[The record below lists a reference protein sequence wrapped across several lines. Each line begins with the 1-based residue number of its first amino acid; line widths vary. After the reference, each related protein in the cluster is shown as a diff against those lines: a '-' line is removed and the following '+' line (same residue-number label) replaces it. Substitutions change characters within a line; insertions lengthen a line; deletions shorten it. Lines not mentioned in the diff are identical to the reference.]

1 MSEQCNALFQPM
13 KIGNVEI
20 KNRIVM
26 CAMGGPSAM
35 KPDGTFNEQYGRFY
49 VERAKGGTGLIIP
62 SVTHLVDMFGM
73 GNWFHNYGDRFVEPM
88 KKVMEEIHSCDAKLF
103 LQITAGMGRV
113 LQINTKMI
121 KSQKMNPEN
130 ALIAPCKIHNVWNK
144 DIMHREMTKE
154 EIHERV
160 EAFGKLAKM
169 CKDAGIDGVEVHAV
183 HEGYL
188 LDQFAISAMNTRT
201 DEYGGSL
208 ENRLRFTCEIIQEIK
223 RVCGKDYP
231 VTVRYSVAS
240 KMKGWNQGALPGE
253 DYKEFGR
260 SLEESPKAAQI
271 LEAAGCDA
279 LNADNGTYDSWYYP
293 HPPVYM
299 PLACNLPECEY
310 IKNFVNIP
318 VICAGRMHDPISAS
332 EAVASGK
339 IDAIGLARP
348 LLADP
353 QWPNKAQAGDLDNIR
368 PCISCHVGCMGEVLG
383 GRHLSCA
390 LNPAVM
396 EEDNC
401 RIGKTDHPKNIII
414 VGGGIGG
421 MEAARIAD
429 LRGHHVT
436 LFKKTDKLGG
446 AFIAAAAMDFKEMDR
461 SLLNWYRTQMK
472 NSNVDIRMNTV
483 ADQETIAAM
492 NPDEV
497 IIAVGASEKSL
508 PIKGFEHTVTAV
520 DVLRERVTPG
530 KDVAIIGGGLTGCE
544 LSCQLAKHGHTVP
557 VVEAL
562 DDILSAPGIMPPNRA
577 ALVDYMNLYQVRTVC
592 GAQIEEILPDGLV
605 LKGGQKISA
614 DTVIS
619 AVGYNPNP
627 FNLSLGEN
635 VPVHV
640 IGDAAEVGNLMTV
653 IHGAFKLAY
662 EI

>member
-1 MSEQCNALFQPM
+1 
-13 KIGNVEI
+13 
-20 KNRIVM
+20 
-26 CAMGGPSAM
+26 
-35 KPDGTFNEQYGRFY
+35 
-49 VERAKGGTGLIIP
+49 
-62 SVTHLVDMFGM
+62 
-73 GNWFHNYGDRFVEPM
+73 
-88 KKVMEEIHSCDAKLF
+88 
-103 LQITAGMGRV
+103 
-113 LQINTKMI
+113 
-121 KSQKMNPEN
+121 MNPEN

-318 VICAGRMHDPISAS
+318 VICAGRMHDPVSAS

-383 GRHLSCA
+383 G
-390 LNPAVM
+390 
-396 EEDNC
+396 
-401 RIGKTDHPKNIII
+401 
-414 VGGGIGG
+414 
-421 MEAARIAD
+421 
-429 LRGHHVT
+429 
-436 LFKKTDKLGG
+436 

-472 NSNVDIRMNTV
+472 NSNVDILMNTV

-508 PIKGFEHTVTAV
+508 PIKGFEHT
-520 DVLRERVTPG
+520 
-530 KDVAIIGGGLTGCE
+530 I
-544 LSCQLAKHGHTVP
+544 P

>member
-1 MSEQCNALFQPM
+1 
-13 KIGNVEI
+13 
-20 KNRIVM
+20 
-26 CAMGGPSAM
+26 
-35 KPDGTFNEQYGRFY
+35 
-49 VERAKGGTGLIIP
+49 
-62 SVTHLVDMFGM
+62 
-73 GNWFHNYGDRFVEPM
+73 
-88 KKVMEEIHSCDAKLF
+88 
-103 LQITAGMGRV
+103 
-113 LQINTKMI
+113 
-121 KSQKMNPEN
+121 MNPEN

-154 EIHERV
+154 EIRERV

-240 KMKGWNQGALPGE
+240 RMKGWNQGALPGE

-318 VICAGRMHDPISAS
+318 VICAGRMHDPVSAS

-368 PCISCHVGCMGEVLG
+368 PCISCHVGCMGEV
-383 GRHLSCA
+383 
-390 LNPAVM
+390 
-396 EEDNC
+396 
-401 RIGKTDHPKNIII
+401 
-414 VGGGIGG
+414 
-421 MEAARIAD
+421 
-429 LRGHHVT
+429 
-436 LFKKTDKLGG
+436 LGG

-508 PIKGFEHTVTAV
+508 PIKGFEHTVT
-520 DVLRERVTPG
+520 
-530 KDVAIIGGGLTGCE
+530 
-544 LSCQLAKHGHTVP
+544 

>member
-1 MSEQCNALFQPM
+1 
-13 KIGNVEI
+13 
-20 KNRIVM
+20 
-26 CAMGGPSAM
+26 
-35 KPDGTFNEQYGRFY
+35 
-49 VERAKGGTGLIIP
+49 
-62 SVTHLVDMFGM
+62 
-73 GNWFHNYGDRFVEPM
+73 
-88 KKVMEEIHSCDAKLF
+88 
-103 LQITAGMGRV
+103 
-113 LQINTKMI
+113 
-121 KSQKMNPEN
+121 
-130 ALIAPCKIHNVWNK
+130 
-144 DIMHREMTKE
+144 MHREMTKE

-169 CKDAGIDGVEVHAV
+169 CKDAGIDGVEIHAV

-271 LEAAGCDA
+271 FEAAGCDA

-318 VICAGRMHDPISAS
+318 VICAGRMHDPVSAS

-339 IDAIGLARP
+339 IDAIGLTRP

-368 PCISCHVGCMGEVLG
+368 PCISCHVGCMGEV
-383 GRHLSCA
+383 
-390 LNPAVM
+390 
-396 EEDNC
+396 
-401 RIGKTDHPKNIII
+401 
-414 VGGGIGG
+414 
-421 MEAARIAD
+421 
-429 LRGHHVT
+429 
-436 LFKKTDKLGG
+436 LGG

-508 PIKGFEHTVTAV
+508 PIKGFEHTVT
-520 DVLRERVTPG
+520 
-530 KDVAIIGGGLTGCE
+530 
-544 LSCQLAKHGHTVP
+544 

>member
-1 MSEQCNALFQPM
+1 
-13 KIGNVEI
+13 
-20 KNRIVM
+20 
-26 CAMGGPSAM
+26 
-35 KPDGTFNEQYGRFY
+35 
-49 VERAKGGTGLIIP
+49 
-62 SVTHLVDMFGM
+62 
-73 GNWFHNYGDRFVEPM
+73 
-88 KKVMEEIHSCDAKLF
+88 
-103 LQITAGMGRV
+103 
-113 LQINTKMI
+113 
-121 KSQKMNPEN
+121 MNPEN

-279 LNADNGTYDSWYYP
+279 LNADSGTYDSWYYP
-293 HPPVYM
+293 HPPIYM

-318 VICAGRMHDPISAS
+318 VICAGRMHDPVSAS

-383 GRHLSCA
+383 G
-390 LNPAVM
+390 
-396 EEDNC
+396 
-401 RIGKTDHPKNIII
+401 
-414 VGGGIGG
+414 
-421 MEAARIAD
+421 
-429 LRGHHVT
+429 
-436 LFKKTDKLGG
+436 

-472 NSNVDIRMNTV
+472 NSNVDILMNTV

-508 PIKGFEHTVTAV
+508 PIKGFE
-520 DVLRERVTPG
+520 
-530 KDVAIIGGGLTGCE
+530 
-544 LSCQLAKHGHTVP
+544 HTVP

>member
-1 MSEQCNALFQPM
+1 
-13 KIGNVEI
+13 
-20 KNRIVM
+20 
-26 CAMGGPSAM
+26 
-35 KPDGTFNEQYGRFY
+35 
-49 VERAKGGTGLIIP
+49 
-62 SVTHLVDMFGM
+62 
-73 GNWFHNYGDRFVEPM
+73 
-88 KKVMEEIHSCDAKLF
+88 
-103 LQITAGMGRV
+103 
-113 LQINTKMI
+113 
-121 KSQKMNPEN
+121 MNPEN

-169 CKDAGIDGVEVHAV
+169 CKDAGIDGVEIHAV

-271 LEAAGCDA
+271 FEAAGCDA

-318 VICAGRMHDPISAS
+318 VICAGRMHDPVSAS

-368 PCISCHVGCMGEVLG
+368 PCISCHVGCMGEV
-383 GRHLSCA
+383 
-390 LNPAVM
+390 
-396 EEDNC
+396 
-401 RIGKTDHPKNIII
+401 
-414 VGGGIGG
+414 
-421 MEAARIAD
+421 
-429 LRGHHVT
+429 
-436 LFKKTDKLGG
+436 LGG

-508 PIKGFEHTVTAV
+508 PIKGFEHTVT
-520 DVLRERVTPG
+520 
-530 KDVAIIGGGLTGCE
+530 
-544 LSCQLAKHGHTVP
+544 

>member
-1 MSEQCNALFQPM
+1 
-13 KIGNVEI
+13 
-20 KNRIVM
+20 
-26 CAMGGPSAM
+26 
-35 KPDGTFNEQYGRFY
+35 
-49 VERAKGGTGLIIP
+49 
-62 SVTHLVDMFGM
+62 
-73 GNWFHNYGDRFVEPM
+73 
-88 KKVMEEIHSCDAKLF
+88 
-103 LQITAGMGRV
+103 
-113 LQINTKMI
+113 
-121 KSQKMNPEN
+121 MNPEN

-318 VICAGRMHDPISAS
+318 VICAGRMHDPVSAS

-368 PCISCHVGCMGEVLG
+368 PCISCHVGCMGEV
-383 GRHLSCA
+383 
-390 LNPAVM
+390 
-396 EEDNC
+396 
-401 RIGKTDHPKNIII
+401 
-414 VGGGIGG
+414 
-421 MEAARIAD
+421 
-429 LRGHHVT
+429 
-436 LFKKTDKLGG
+436 LGG

-508 PIKGFEHTVTAV
+508 PIKGFEHTVT
-520 DVLRERVTPG
+520 
-530 KDVAIIGGGLTGCE
+530 
-544 LSCQLAKHGHTVP
+544 

>member
-1 MSEQCNALFQPM
+1 
-13 KIGNVEI
+13 
-20 KNRIVM
+20 
-26 CAMGGPSAM
+26 
-35 KPDGTFNEQYGRFY
+35 
-49 VERAKGGTGLIIP
+49 
-62 SVTHLVDMFGM
+62 
-73 GNWFHNYGDRFVEPM
+73 
-88 KKVMEEIHSCDAKLF
+88 
-103 LQITAGMGRV
+103 
-113 LQINTKMI
+113 
-121 KSQKMNPEN
+121 
-130 ALIAPCKIHNVWNK
+130 
-144 DIMHREMTKE
+144 MHREMTKE

-318 VICAGRMHDPISAS
+318 VICAGRMHDPVSAS

-383 GRHLSCA
+383 G
-390 LNPAVM
+390 
-396 EEDNC
+396 
-401 RIGKTDHPKNIII
+401 
-414 VGGGIGG
+414 
-421 MEAARIAD
+421 
-429 LRGHHVT
+429 
-436 LFKKTDKLGG
+436 

-472 NSNVDIRMNTV
+472 NSNVDILMNTV

-508 PIKGFEHTVTAV
+508 PIKGFEHTVT
-520 DVLRERVTPG
+520 
-530 KDVAIIGGGLTGCE
+530 
-544 LSCQLAKHGHTVP
+544 

-627 FNLSLGEN
+627 INLSLGEN

>member
-1 MSEQCNALFQPM
+1 
-13 KIGNVEI
+13 
-20 KNRIVM
+20 
-26 CAMGGPSAM
+26 
-35 KPDGTFNEQYGRFY
+35 
-49 VERAKGGTGLIIP
+49 
-62 SVTHLVDMFGM
+62 
-73 GNWFHNYGDRFVEPM
+73 
-88 KKVMEEIHSCDAKLF
+88 
-103 LQITAGMGRV
+103 
-113 LQINTKMI
+113 
-121 KSQKMNPEN
+121 MNPEN

-154 EIHERV
+154 EIRERV

-188 LDQFAISAMNTRT
+188 LDQFAISAMITRT

-240 KMKGWNQGALPGE
+240 RMKGWNQGALPGE

-318 VICAGRMHDPISAS
+318 VICAGRMHDPVSAS

-368 PCISCHVGCMGEVLG
+368 PCISCHVGCMGEV
-383 GRHLSCA
+383 
-390 LNPAVM
+390 
-396 EEDNC
+396 
-401 RIGKTDHPKNIII
+401 
-414 VGGGIGG
+414 
-421 MEAARIAD
+421 
-429 LRGHHVT
+429 
-436 LFKKTDKLGG
+436 LGG

-508 PIKGFEHTVTAV
+508 PIKGFEHTVT
-520 DVLRERVTPG
+520 
-530 KDVAIIGGGLTGCE
+530 
-544 LSCQLAKHGHTVP
+544 

>member
-1 MSEQCNALFQPM
+1 
-13 KIGNVEI
+13 
-20 KNRIVM
+20 
-26 CAMGGPSAM
+26 
-35 KPDGTFNEQYGRFY
+35 
-49 VERAKGGTGLIIP
+49 
-62 SVTHLVDMFGM
+62 
-73 GNWFHNYGDRFVEPM
+73 
-88 KKVMEEIHSCDAKLF
+88 
-103 LQITAGMGRV
+103 
-113 LQINTKMI
+113 
-121 KSQKMNPEN
+121 
-130 ALIAPCKIHNVWNK
+130 
-144 DIMHREMTKE
+144 MHREMTKE

-318 VICAGRMHDPISAS
+318 VICAGRMHDPVSAS

-368 PCISCHVGCMGEVLG
+368 PCISCHVGCMGEV
-383 GRHLSCA
+383 
-390 LNPAVM
+390 
-396 EEDNC
+396 
-401 RIGKTDHPKNIII
+401 
-414 VGGGIGG
+414 
-421 MEAARIAD
+421 
-429 LRGHHVT
+429 
-436 LFKKTDKLGG
+436 LGG

-508 PIKGFEHTVTAV
+508 PIKGFEHTVT
-520 DVLRERVTPG
+520 
-530 KDVAIIGGGLTGCE
+530 
-544 LSCQLAKHGHTVP
+544 

-605 LKGGQKISA
+605 LKDGQKISA

>member
-1 MSEQCNALFQPM
+1 
-13 KIGNVEI
+13 
-20 KNRIVM
+20 
-26 CAMGGPSAM
+26 
-35 KPDGTFNEQYGRFY
+35 
-49 VERAKGGTGLIIP
+49 
-62 SVTHLVDMFGM
+62 
-73 GNWFHNYGDRFVEPM
+73 
-88 KKVMEEIHSCDAKLF
+88 
-103 LQITAGMGRV
+103 
-113 LQINTKMI
+113 
-121 KSQKMNPEN
+121 MNPEN

-383 GRHLSCA
+383 G
-390 LNPAVM
+390 
-396 EEDNC
+396 
-401 RIGKTDHPKNIII
+401 
-414 VGGGIGG
+414 
-421 MEAARIAD
+421 
-429 LRGHHVT
+429 
-436 LFKKTDKLGG
+436 

-508 PIKGFEHTVTAV
+508 PIKGFEHTVT
-520 DVLRERVTPG
+520 
-530 KDVAIIGGGLTGCE
+530 
-544 LSCQLAKHGHTVP
+544 

-562 DDILSAPGIMPPNRA
+562 DDILSAPVIMPPNRA

>member
-1 MSEQCNALFQPM
+1 
-13 KIGNVEI
+13 
-20 KNRIVM
+20 
-26 CAMGGPSAM
+26 
-35 KPDGTFNEQYGRFY
+35 
-49 VERAKGGTGLIIP
+49 
-62 SVTHLVDMFGM
+62 
-73 GNWFHNYGDRFVEPM
+73 
-88 KKVMEEIHSCDAKLF
+88 
-103 LQITAGMGRV
+103 
-113 LQINTKMI
+113 
-121 KSQKMNPEN
+121 MNPEN
-130 ALIAPCKIHNVWNK
+130 ALIAPRKIHNVWNK

-318 VICAGRMHDPISAS
+318 VICAGRMHDPVSAS

-368 PCISCHVGCMGEVLG
+368 PCISCHVGCMGEV
-383 GRHLSCA
+383 
-390 LNPAVM
+390 
-396 EEDNC
+396 
-401 RIGKTDHPKNIII
+401 
-414 VGGGIGG
+414 
-421 MEAARIAD
+421 
-429 LRGHHVT
+429 
-436 LFKKTDKLGG
+436 LGG

-508 PIKGFEHTVTAV
+508 PIKGFEHTVT
-520 DVLRERVTPG
+520 
-530 KDVAIIGGGLTGCE
+530 
-544 LSCQLAKHGHTVP
+544 

>member
-1 MSEQCNALFQPM
+1 
-13 KIGNVEI
+13 
-20 KNRIVM
+20 
-26 CAMGGPSAM
+26 
-35 KPDGTFNEQYGRFY
+35 
-49 VERAKGGTGLIIP
+49 
-62 SVTHLVDMFGM
+62 
-73 GNWFHNYGDRFVEPM
+73 
-88 KKVMEEIHSCDAKLF
+88 
-103 LQITAGMGRV
+103 
-113 LQINTKMI
+113 
-121 KSQKMNPEN
+121 MNPEN

-293 HPPVYM
+293 HPPIYM

-310 IKNFVNIP
+310 IKNFVDIP
-318 VICAGRMHDPISAS
+318 VICAGRMHDPVSAN

-383 GRHLSCA
+383 G
-390 LNPAVM
+390 
-396 EEDNC
+396 
-401 RIGKTDHPKNIII
+401 
-414 VGGGIGG
+414 
-421 MEAARIAD
+421 
-429 LRGHHVT
+429 
-436 LFKKTDKLGG
+436 

-472 NSNVDIRMNTV
+472 NSNVDILMNTV

-508 PIKGFEHTVTAV
+508 PIKGFE
-520 DVLRERVTPG
+520 
-530 KDVAIIGGGLTGCE
+530 
-544 LSCQLAKHGHTVP
+544 HTVP

>member
-1 MSEQCNALFQPM
+1 
-13 KIGNVEI
+13 
-20 KNRIVM
+20 
-26 CAMGGPSAM
+26 
-35 KPDGTFNEQYGRFY
+35 
-49 VERAKGGTGLIIP
+49 
-62 SVTHLVDMFGM
+62 
-73 GNWFHNYGDRFVEPM
+73 
-88 KKVMEEIHSCDAKLF
+88 
-103 LQITAGMGRV
+103 
-113 LQINTKMI
+113 
-121 KSQKMNPEN
+121 
-130 ALIAPCKIHNVWNK
+130 
-144 DIMHREMTKE
+144 MHREMTKE
-154 EIHERV
+154 EIRERV

-188 LDQFAISAMNTRT
+188 LDQFAISAMITRT

-240 KMKGWNQGALPGE
+240 RMKGWNQGALPGE

-318 VICAGRMHDPISAS
+318 VICAGRMHDPVSAS

-436 LFKKTDKLGG
+436 LFEKTDKLGG

-508 PIKGFEHTVTAV
+508 PIKGFEHTVT
-520 DVLRERVTPG
+520 
-530 KDVAIIGGGLTGCE
+530 
-544 LSCQLAKHGHTVP
+544 

-627 FNLSLGEN
+627 INLSLGEN

>member
-1 MSEQCNALFQPM
+1 
-13 KIGNVEI
+13 
-20 KNRIVM
+20 
-26 CAMGGPSAM
+26 
-35 KPDGTFNEQYGRFY
+35 
-49 VERAKGGTGLIIP
+49 
-62 SVTHLVDMFGM
+62 
-73 GNWFHNYGDRFVEPM
+73 
-88 KKVMEEIHSCDAKLF
+88 
-103 LQITAGMGRV
+103 
-113 LQINTKMI
+113 
-121 KSQKMNPEN
+121 MNPEN

-318 VICAGRMHDPISAS
+318 VICAGRMHDPVSAS

-368 PCISCHVGCMGEVLG
+368 PCISCHVGCMGEV
-383 GRHLSCA
+383 
-390 LNPAVM
+390 
-396 EEDNC
+396 
-401 RIGKTDHPKNIII
+401 
-414 VGGGIGG
+414 
-421 MEAARIAD
+421 
-429 LRGHHVT
+429 
-436 LFKKTDKLGG
+436 LGG

-508 PIKGFEHTVTAV
+508 PIKGFEHTVT
-520 DVLRERVTPG
+520 
-530 KDVAIIGGGLTGCE
+530 
-544 LSCQLAKHGHTVP
+544 

-605 LKGGQKISA
+605 LKDGQKISA

>member
-1 MSEQCNALFQPM
+1 
-13 KIGNVEI
+13 
-20 KNRIVM
+20 
-26 CAMGGPSAM
+26 
-35 KPDGTFNEQYGRFY
+35 
-49 VERAKGGTGLIIP
+49 
-62 SVTHLVDMFGM
+62 
-73 GNWFHNYGDRFVEPM
+73 
-88 KKVMEEIHSCDAKLF
+88 
-103 LQITAGMGRV
+103 
-113 LQINTKMI
+113 
-121 KSQKMNPEN
+121 MNPEN

-318 VICAGRMHDPISAS
+318 VICAGRMHDPVSAS

-353 QWPNKAQAGDLDNIR
+353 QWPNKAQPGDLDNIR

-383 GRHLSCA
+383 G
-390 LNPAVM
+390 
-396 EEDNC
+396 
-401 RIGKTDHPKNIII
+401 
-414 VGGGIGG
+414 
-421 MEAARIAD
+421 
-429 LRGHHVT
+429 
-436 LFKKTDKLGG
+436 
-446 AFIAAAAMDFKEMDR
+446 AFIAAAAMDFKEMDS

-508 PIKGFEHTVTAV
+508 PIKGFEHTVT
-520 DVLRERVTPG
+520 
-530 KDVAIIGGGLTGCE
+530 
-544 LSCQLAKHGHTVP
+544 

-635 VPVHV
+635 VPIHV

>member
-1 MSEQCNALFQPM
+1 
-13 KIGNVEI
+13 
-20 KNRIVM
+20 
-26 CAMGGPSAM
+26 
-35 KPDGTFNEQYGRFY
+35 
-49 VERAKGGTGLIIP
+49 
-62 SVTHLVDMFGM
+62 
-73 GNWFHNYGDRFVEPM
+73 
-88 KKVMEEIHSCDAKLF
+88 
-103 LQITAGMGRV
+103 
-113 LQINTKMI
+113 
-121 KSQKMNPEN
+121 MNPEN

-154 EIHERV
+154 EIRERV

-240 KMKGWNQGALPGE
+240 RMKGWNQGALPGE

-318 VICAGRMHDPISAS
+318 VICAGRMHDPVSAS

-368 PCISCHVGCMGEVLG
+368 PCISCHVGCMGEV
-383 GRHLSCA
+383 
-390 LNPAVM
+390 
-396 EEDNC
+396 
-401 RIGKTDHPKNIII
+401 
-414 VGGGIGG
+414 
-421 MEAARIAD
+421 
-429 LRGHHVT
+429 
-436 LFKKTDKLGG
+436 LGG

-508 PIKGFEHTVTAV
+508 PIKGFEHTVT
-520 DVLRERVTPG
+520 
-530 KDVAIIGGGLTGCE
+530 
-544 LSCQLAKHGHTVP
+544 

-627 FNLSLGEN
+627 INLSLGEN

>member
-1 MSEQCNALFQPM
+1 
-13 KIGNVEI
+13 
-20 KNRIVM
+20 
-26 CAMGGPSAM
+26 
-35 KPDGTFNEQYGRFY
+35 
-49 VERAKGGTGLIIP
+49 
-62 SVTHLVDMFGM
+62 
-73 GNWFHNYGDRFVEPM
+73 
-88 KKVMEEIHSCDAKLF
+88 
-103 LQITAGMGRV
+103 
-113 LQINTKMI
+113 
-121 KSQKMNPEN
+121 MNPEN

-154 EIHERV
+154 EIRERV

-188 LDQFAISAMNTRT
+188 LDQFAISAMITRT

-318 VICAGRMHDPISAS
+318 VICAGRMHDPVSAS

-368 PCISCHVGCMGEVLG
+368 PCISCHVGCMGEV
-383 GRHLSCA
+383 
-390 LNPAVM
+390 
-396 EEDNC
+396 
-401 RIGKTDHPKNIII
+401 
-414 VGGGIGG
+414 
-421 MEAARIAD
+421 
-429 LRGHHVT
+429 
-436 LFKKTDKLGG
+436 LGG

-508 PIKGFEHTVTAV
+508 PIKGFEHTVT
-520 DVLRERVTPG
+520 
-530 KDVAIIGGGLTGCE
+530 
-544 LSCQLAKHGHTVP
+544 

-627 FNLSLGEN
+627 INLSLGEN

>member
-1 MSEQCNALFQPM
+1 
-13 KIGNVEI
+13 
-20 KNRIVM
+20 
-26 CAMGGPSAM
+26 
-35 KPDGTFNEQYGRFY
+35 
-49 VERAKGGTGLIIP
+49 
-62 SVTHLVDMFGM
+62 
-73 GNWFHNYGDRFVEPM
+73 
-88 KKVMEEIHSCDAKLF
+88 
-103 LQITAGMGRV
+103 
-113 LQINTKMI
+113 
-121 KSQKMNPEN
+121 MNPEN

-383 GRHLSCA
+383 G
-390 LNPAVM
+390 
-396 EEDNC
+396 
-401 RIGKTDHPKNIII
+401 
-414 VGGGIGG
+414 
-421 MEAARIAD
+421 
-429 LRGHHVT
+429 
-436 LFKKTDKLGG
+436 

-508 PIKGFEHTVTAV
+508 PIKGFEHTVT
-520 DVLRERVTPG
+520 
-530 KDVAIIGGGLTGCE
+530 
-544 LSCQLAKHGHTVP
+544 

>member
-1 MSEQCNALFQPM
+1 
-13 KIGNVEI
+13 
-20 KNRIVM
+20 
-26 CAMGGPSAM
+26 
-35 KPDGTFNEQYGRFY
+35 
-49 VERAKGGTGLIIP
+49 
-62 SVTHLVDMFGM
+62 
-73 GNWFHNYGDRFVEPM
+73 
-88 KKVMEEIHSCDAKLF
+88 
-103 LQITAGMGRV
+103 
-113 LQINTKMI
+113 
-121 KSQKMNPEN
+121 
-130 ALIAPCKIHNVWNK
+130 
-144 DIMHREMTKE
+144 MHREMTKE

-279 LNADNGTYDSWYYP
+279 LNADNGTYDPWYYP

-383 GRHLSCA
+383 G
-390 LNPAVM
+390 
-396 EEDNC
+396 
-401 RIGKTDHPKNIII
+401 
-414 VGGGIGG
+414 
-421 MEAARIAD
+421 
-429 LRGHHVT
+429 
-436 LFKKTDKLGG
+436 

-508 PIKGFEHTVTAV
+508 PIKGFEHTVT
-520 DVLRERVTPG
+520 
-530 KDVAIIGGGLTGCE
+530 
-544 LSCQLAKHGHTVP
+544 

>member
-1 MSEQCNALFQPM
+1 
-13 KIGNVEI
+13 
-20 KNRIVM
+20 
-26 CAMGGPSAM
+26 
-35 KPDGTFNEQYGRFY
+35 
-49 VERAKGGTGLIIP
+49 
-62 SVTHLVDMFGM
+62 
-73 GNWFHNYGDRFVEPM
+73 
-88 KKVMEEIHSCDAKLF
+88 
-103 LQITAGMGRV
+103 
-113 LQINTKMI
+113 
-121 KSQKMNPEN
+121 
-130 ALIAPCKIHNVWNK
+130 
-144 DIMHREMTKE
+144 MHREMTKE

-188 LDQFAISAMNTRT
+188 LDQFAISAMITRT

-240 KMKGWNQGALPGE
+240 RMKGWNQGALPGE

-318 VICAGRMHDPISAS
+318 VICAGRMHDPVSAS

-368 PCISCHVGCMGEVLG
+368 PCISCHVGCMGEV
-383 GRHLSCA
+383 
-390 LNPAVM
+390 
-396 EEDNC
+396 
-401 RIGKTDHPKNIII
+401 
-414 VGGGIGG
+414 
-421 MEAARIAD
+421 
-429 LRGHHVT
+429 
-436 LFKKTDKLGG
+436 LGG

-508 PIKGFEHTVTAV
+508 PIKGFEHTVT
-520 DVLRERVTPG
+520 
-530 KDVAIIGGGLTGCE
+530 
-544 LSCQLAKHGHTVP
+544 

-627 FNLSLGEN
+627 INLSLGEN

>member
-1 MSEQCNALFQPM
+1 
-13 KIGNVEI
+13 
-20 KNRIVM
+20 
-26 CAMGGPSAM
+26 
-35 KPDGTFNEQYGRFY
+35 
-49 VERAKGGTGLIIP
+49 
-62 SVTHLVDMFGM
+62 
-73 GNWFHNYGDRFVEPM
+73 
-88 KKVMEEIHSCDAKLF
+88 
-103 LQITAGMGRV
+103 
-113 LQINTKMI
+113 
-121 KSQKMNPEN
+121 
-130 ALIAPCKIHNVWNK
+130 
-144 DIMHREMTKE
+144 MHREMTKE

-208 ENRLRFTCEIIQEIK
+208 ENILRFTCEIIQEIK

-318 VICAGRMHDPISAS
+318 VICAGRMHDPVSAS

-368 PCISCHVGCMGEVLG
+368 PCISCHVGCMGEV
-383 GRHLSCA
+383 
-390 LNPAVM
+390 
-396 EEDNC
+396 
-401 RIGKTDHPKNIII
+401 
-414 VGGGIGG
+414 
-421 MEAARIAD
+421 
-429 LRGHHVT
+429 
-436 LFKKTDKLGG
+436 LGG

-508 PIKGFEHTVTAV
+508 PIKGFEHTVT
-520 DVLRERVTPG
+520 
-530 KDVAIIGGGLTGCE
+530 
-544 LSCQLAKHGHTVP
+544 

>member
-1 MSEQCNALFQPM
+1 
-13 KIGNVEI
+13 
-20 KNRIVM
+20 
-26 CAMGGPSAM
+26 
-35 KPDGTFNEQYGRFY
+35 
-49 VERAKGGTGLIIP
+49 
-62 SVTHLVDMFGM
+62 
-73 GNWFHNYGDRFVEPM
+73 
-88 KKVMEEIHSCDAKLF
+88 
-103 LQITAGMGRV
+103 
-113 LQINTKMI
+113 
-121 KSQKMNPEN
+121 
-130 ALIAPCKIHNVWNK
+130 
-144 DIMHREMTKE
+144 MHREMTKE

-240 KMKGWNQGALPGE
+240 RMKGWNQGALPGE

-318 VICAGRMHDPISAS
+318 VICAGRMHDPVSAS

-368 PCISCHVGCMGEVLG
+368 PCISCHVGCMGEV
-383 GRHLSCA
+383 
-390 LNPAVM
+390 
-396 EEDNC
+396 
-401 RIGKTDHPKNIII
+401 
-414 VGGGIGG
+414 
-421 MEAARIAD
+421 
-429 LRGHHVT
+429 
-436 LFKKTDKLGG
+436 LGG

-508 PIKGFEHTVTAV
+508 PIKGFEHTVT
-520 DVLRERVTPG
+520 
-530 KDVAIIGGGLTGCE
+530 
-544 LSCQLAKHGHTVP
+544 

-627 FNLSLGEN
+627 INLSLGEN

>member
-1 MSEQCNALFQPM
+1 
-13 KIGNVEI
+13 
-20 KNRIVM
+20 
-26 CAMGGPSAM
+26 
-35 KPDGTFNEQYGRFY
+35 
-49 VERAKGGTGLIIP
+49 
-62 SVTHLVDMFGM
+62 
-73 GNWFHNYGDRFVEPM
+73 
-88 KKVMEEIHSCDAKLF
+88 
-103 LQITAGMGRV
+103 
-113 LQINTKMI
+113 
-121 KSQKMNPEN
+121 
-130 ALIAPCKIHNVWNK
+130 
-144 DIMHREMTKE
+144 MHREMTKE
-154 EIHERV
+154 EIRERV

-240 KMKGWNQGALPGE
+240 RMKGWNQGALPGE

-318 VICAGRMHDPISAS
+318 VICAGRMHDPVSAS

-368 PCISCHVGCMGEVLG
+368 PCISCHVGCMGEV
-383 GRHLSCA
+383 
-390 LNPAVM
+390 
-396 EEDNC
+396 
-401 RIGKTDHPKNIII
+401 
-414 VGGGIGG
+414 
-421 MEAARIAD
+421 
-429 LRGHHVT
+429 
-436 LFKKTDKLGG
+436 LGG

-508 PIKGFEHTVTAV
+508 PIKGFEHTVT
-520 DVLRERVTPG
+520 
-530 KDVAIIGGGLTGCE
+530 
-544 LSCQLAKHGHTVP
+544 

-605 LKGGQKISA
+605 LKDGQKISA

>member
-1 MSEQCNALFQPM
+1 
-13 KIGNVEI
+13 
-20 KNRIVM
+20 
-26 CAMGGPSAM
+26 
-35 KPDGTFNEQYGRFY
+35 
-49 VERAKGGTGLIIP
+49 
-62 SVTHLVDMFGM
+62 
-73 GNWFHNYGDRFVEPM
+73 
-88 KKVMEEIHSCDAKLF
+88 
-103 LQITAGMGRV
+103 
-113 LQINTKMI
+113 
-121 KSQKMNPEN
+121 
-130 ALIAPCKIHNVWNK
+130 
-144 DIMHREMTKE
+144 MHREMTKE
-154 EIHERV
+154 EIRERV

-188 LDQFAISAMNTRT
+188 LDQFAISAMITRT

-240 KMKGWNQGALPGE
+240 RMKGWNQGALPGE

-318 VICAGRMHDPISAS
+318 VICAGRMHDPVSAS

-368 PCISCHVGCMGEVLG
+368 PCISCHVGCMGEV
-383 GRHLSCA
+383 
-390 LNPAVM
+390 
-396 EEDNC
+396 
-401 RIGKTDHPKNIII
+401 
-414 VGGGIGG
+414 
-421 MEAARIAD
+421 
-429 LRGHHVT
+429 
-436 LFKKTDKLGG
+436 LGG

-508 PIKGFEHTVTAV
+508 PIKGFEHTVT
-520 DVLRERVTPG
+520 
-530 KDVAIIGGGLTGCE
+530 
-544 LSCQLAKHGHTVP
+544 

-627 FNLSLGEN
+627 INLSLGEN

>member
-1 MSEQCNALFQPM
+1 
-13 KIGNVEI
+13 
-20 KNRIVM
+20 
-26 CAMGGPSAM
+26 
-35 KPDGTFNEQYGRFY
+35 
-49 VERAKGGTGLIIP
+49 
-62 SVTHLVDMFGM
+62 
-73 GNWFHNYGDRFVEPM
+73 
-88 KKVMEEIHSCDAKLF
+88 
-103 LQITAGMGRV
+103 
-113 LQINTKMI
+113 
-121 KSQKMNPEN
+121 MNPEN
-130 ALIAPCKIHNVWNK
+130 ALIAPRKIHNVWNK

-353 QWPNKAQAGDLDNIR
+353 QWPNKAQAGDLDNIH
-368 PCISCHVGCMGEVLG
+368 PCISCHVGCMGEV
-383 GRHLSCA
+383 
-390 LNPAVM
+390 
-396 EEDNC
+396 
-401 RIGKTDHPKNIII
+401 
-414 VGGGIGG
+414 
-421 MEAARIAD
+421 
-429 LRGHHVT
+429 
-436 LFKKTDKLGG
+436 LGG

-508 PIKGFEHTVTAV
+508 PIKGFEHTVTA
-520 DVLRERVTPG
+520 
-530 KDVAIIGGGLTGCE
+530 
-544 LSCQLAKHGHTVP
+544 
-557 VVEAL
+557 VEAL

>member
-1 MSEQCNALFQPM
+1 
-13 KIGNVEI
+13 
-20 KNRIVM
+20 
-26 CAMGGPSAM
+26 
-35 KPDGTFNEQYGRFY
+35 
-49 VERAKGGTGLIIP
+49 
-62 SVTHLVDMFGM
+62 
-73 GNWFHNYGDRFVEPM
+73 
-88 KKVMEEIHSCDAKLF
+88 
-103 LQITAGMGRV
+103 
-113 LQINTKMI
+113 
-121 KSQKMNPEN
+121 
-130 ALIAPCKIHNVWNK
+130 
-144 DIMHREMTKE
+144 MHREMTKE

-383 GRHLSCA
+383 G
-390 LNPAVM
+390 
-396 EEDNC
+396 
-401 RIGKTDHPKNIII
+401 
-414 VGGGIGG
+414 
-421 MEAARIAD
+421 
-429 LRGHHVT
+429 
-436 LFKKTDKLGG
+436 

-508 PIKGFEHTVTAV
+508 PIKGFEHTVT
-520 DVLRERVTPG
+520 
-530 KDVAIIGGGLTGCE
+530 
-544 LSCQLAKHGHTVP
+544 

-562 DDILSAPGIMPPNRA
+562 DDILSAPVIMPPNRA

>member
-1 MSEQCNALFQPM
+1 
-13 KIGNVEI
+13 
-20 KNRIVM
+20 
-26 CAMGGPSAM
+26 
-35 KPDGTFNEQYGRFY
+35 
-49 VERAKGGTGLIIP
+49 
-62 SVTHLVDMFGM
+62 
-73 GNWFHNYGDRFVEPM
+73 
-88 KKVMEEIHSCDAKLF
+88 
-103 LQITAGMGRV
+103 
-113 LQINTKMI
+113 
-121 KSQKMNPEN
+121 
-130 ALIAPCKIHNVWNK
+130 
-144 DIMHREMTKE
+144 MHREMTKE

-318 VICAGRMHDPISAS
+318 VICAGRMHDPVSAS

-383 GRHLSCA
+383 G
-390 LNPAVM
+390 
-396 EEDNC
+396 
-401 RIGKTDHPKNIII
+401 
-414 VGGGIGG
+414 
-421 MEAARIAD
+421 
-429 LRGHHVT
+429 
-436 LFKKTDKLGG
+436 

-472 NSNVDIRMNTV
+472 NSNVDILMNTV

-508 PIKGFEHTVTAV
+508 PIKGFE
-520 DVLRERVTPG
+520 
-530 KDVAIIGGGLTGCE
+530 
-544 LSCQLAKHGHTVP
+544 HTVP

>member
-1 MSEQCNALFQPM
+1 
-13 KIGNVEI
+13 
-20 KNRIVM
+20 
-26 CAMGGPSAM
+26 
-35 KPDGTFNEQYGRFY
+35 
-49 VERAKGGTGLIIP
+49 
-62 SVTHLVDMFGM
+62 
-73 GNWFHNYGDRFVEPM
+73 
-88 KKVMEEIHSCDAKLF
+88 
-103 LQITAGMGRV
+103 
-113 LQINTKMI
+113 
-121 KSQKMNPEN
+121 MNPEN

-154 EIHERV
+154 EIRERV

-188 LDQFAISAMNTRT
+188 LDQFAISAMITRT

-240 KMKGWNQGALPGE
+240 RMKGWNQGALPGE

-318 VICAGRMHDPISAS
+318 VICAGRMHDPVSAS

-368 PCISCHVGCMGEVLG
+368 PCISCHVGCMGEV
-383 GRHLSCA
+383 
-390 LNPAVM
+390 
-396 EEDNC
+396 
-401 RIGKTDHPKNIII
+401 
-414 VGGGIGG
+414 
-421 MEAARIAD
+421 
-429 LRGHHVT
+429 
-436 LFKKTDKLGG
+436 LGG

-508 PIKGFEHTVTAV
+508 PIKGFEHTVT
-520 DVLRERVTPG
+520 
-530 KDVAIIGGGLTGCE
+530 
-544 LSCQLAKHGHTVP
+544 

-605 LKGGQKISA
+605 LKDGQKISA

>member
-1 MSEQCNALFQPM
+1 
-13 KIGNVEI
+13 
-20 KNRIVM
+20 
-26 CAMGGPSAM
+26 
-35 KPDGTFNEQYGRFY
+35 
-49 VERAKGGTGLIIP
+49 
-62 SVTHLVDMFGM
+62 
-73 GNWFHNYGDRFVEPM
+73 
-88 KKVMEEIHSCDAKLF
+88 
-103 LQITAGMGRV
+103 
-113 LQINTKMI
+113 
-121 KSQKMNPEN
+121 MNPEN

-188 LDQFAISAMNTRT
+188 LDQFAISAMITRT

-240 KMKGWNQGALPGE
+240 RMKGWNQGALPGE

-318 VICAGRMHDPISAS
+318 VICAGRMHDPVSAS

-368 PCISCHVGCMGEVLG
+368 PCISCHVGCMGEV
-383 GRHLSCA
+383 
-390 LNPAVM
+390 
-396 EEDNC
+396 
-401 RIGKTDHPKNIII
+401 
-414 VGGGIGG
+414 
-421 MEAARIAD
+421 
-429 LRGHHVT
+429 
-436 LFKKTDKLGG
+436 LGG

-508 PIKGFEHTVTAV
+508 PIKGFEHTVT
-520 DVLRERVTPG
+520 
-530 KDVAIIGGGLTGCE
+530 
-544 LSCQLAKHGHTVP
+544 

-627 FNLSLGEN
+627 INLSLGEN

>member
-1 MSEQCNALFQPM
+1 
-13 KIGNVEI
+13 
-20 KNRIVM
+20 
-26 CAMGGPSAM
+26 
-35 KPDGTFNEQYGRFY
+35 
-49 VERAKGGTGLIIP
+49 
-62 SVTHLVDMFGM
+62 
-73 GNWFHNYGDRFVEPM
+73 
-88 KKVMEEIHSCDAKLF
+88 
-103 LQITAGMGRV
+103 
-113 LQINTKMI
+113 
-121 KSQKMNPEN
+121 MNPEN

-318 VICAGRMHDPISAS
+318 VICAGRMHDPVSAS

-368 PCISCHVGCMGEVLG
+368 PCISCHVGCMGEV
-383 GRHLSCA
+383 
-390 LNPAVM
+390 
-396 EEDNC
+396 
-401 RIGKTDHPKNIII
+401 
-414 VGGGIGG
+414 
-421 MEAARIAD
+421 
-429 LRGHHVT
+429 
-436 LFKKTDKLGG
+436 LGG

-508 PIKGFEHTVTAV
+508 PIKGFEHTVT
-520 DVLRERVTPG
+520 
-530 KDVAIIGGGLTGCE
+530 
-544 LSCQLAKHGHTVP
+544 

-562 DDILSAPGIMPPNRA
+562 DDILSAPVIMPPNRA

>member
-1 MSEQCNALFQPM
+1 
-13 KIGNVEI
+13 
-20 KNRIVM
+20 
-26 CAMGGPSAM
+26 
-35 KPDGTFNEQYGRFY
+35 
-49 VERAKGGTGLIIP
+49 
-62 SVTHLVDMFGM
+62 
-73 GNWFHNYGDRFVEPM
+73 
-88 KKVMEEIHSCDAKLF
+88 
-103 LQITAGMGRV
+103 
-113 LQINTKMI
+113 
-121 KSQKMNPEN
+121 
-130 ALIAPCKIHNVWNK
+130 
-144 DIMHREMTKE
+144 MHREMTKE
-154 EIHERV
+154 EIRERV

-318 VICAGRMHDPISAS
+318 VICAGRMHDPVSAS

-383 GRHLSCA
+383 G
-390 LNPAVM
+390 
-396 EEDNC
+396 
-401 RIGKTDHPKNIII
+401 
-414 VGGGIGG
+414 
-421 MEAARIAD
+421 
-429 LRGHHVT
+429 
-436 LFKKTDKLGG
+436 

-472 NSNVDIRMNTV
+472 NSNVDILMNTV

-508 PIKGFEHTVTAV
+508 PIKGFEHTVT
-520 DVLRERVTPG
+520 
-530 KDVAIIGGGLTGCE
+530 
-544 LSCQLAKHGHTVP
+544 

-627 FNLSLGEN
+627 INLSLGEN

>member
-1 MSEQCNALFQPM
+1 
-13 KIGNVEI
+13 
-20 KNRIVM
+20 
-26 CAMGGPSAM
+26 
-35 KPDGTFNEQYGRFY
+35 
-49 VERAKGGTGLIIP
+49 
-62 SVTHLVDMFGM
+62 
-73 GNWFHNYGDRFVEPM
+73 
-88 KKVMEEIHSCDAKLF
+88 
-103 LQITAGMGRV
+103 
-113 LQINTKMI
+113 
-121 KSQKMNPEN
+121 MNPEN

-154 EIHERV
+154 EIRERV

-188 LDQFAISAMNTRT
+188 LDQFAISAMITRT

-240 KMKGWNQGALPGE
+240 RMKGWNQGALPGE

-318 VICAGRMHDPISAS
+318 VICAGRMHDPVSAS

-368 PCISCHVGCMGEVLG
+368 PCISCHVGCMGEV
-383 GRHLSCA
+383 
-390 LNPAVM
+390 
-396 EEDNC
+396 
-401 RIGKTDHPKNIII
+401 
-414 VGGGIGG
+414 
-421 MEAARIAD
+421 
-429 LRGHHVT
+429 
-436 LFKKTDKLGG
+436 LGG

-508 PIKGFEHTVTAV
+508 PIKGFEHTVT
-520 DVLRERVTPG
+520 
-530 KDVAIIGGGLTGCE
+530 
-544 LSCQLAKHGHTVP
+544 

-627 FNLSLGEN
+627 INLSLGEN

>member
-1 MSEQCNALFQPM
+1 
-13 KIGNVEI
+13 
-20 KNRIVM
+20 
-26 CAMGGPSAM
+26 
-35 KPDGTFNEQYGRFY
+35 
-49 VERAKGGTGLIIP
+49 
-62 SVTHLVDMFGM
+62 
-73 GNWFHNYGDRFVEPM
+73 
-88 KKVMEEIHSCDAKLF
+88 
-103 LQITAGMGRV
+103 
-113 LQINTKMI
+113 
-121 KSQKMNPEN
+121 
-130 ALIAPCKIHNVWNK
+130 
-144 DIMHREMTKE
+144 MHREMTKE

-318 VICAGRMHDPISAS
+318 VICAGRMHDPVSAS

-368 PCISCHVGCMGEVLG
+368 PCISCHVGCMGEV
-383 GRHLSCA
+383 
-390 LNPAVM
+390 
-396 EEDNC
+396 
-401 RIGKTDHPKNIII
+401 
-414 VGGGIGG
+414 
-421 MEAARIAD
+421 
-429 LRGHHVT
+429 
-436 LFKKTDKLGG
+436 LGG

-508 PIKGFEHTVTAV
+508 PIKGFE
-520 DVLRERVTPG
+520 
-530 KDVAIIGGGLTGCE
+530 
-544 LSCQLAKHGHTVP
+544 HTVP

>member
-1 MSEQCNALFQPM
+1 
-13 KIGNVEI
+13 
-20 KNRIVM
+20 
-26 CAMGGPSAM
+26 
-35 KPDGTFNEQYGRFY
+35 
-49 VERAKGGTGLIIP
+49 
-62 SVTHLVDMFGM
+62 
-73 GNWFHNYGDRFVEPM
+73 
-88 KKVMEEIHSCDAKLF
+88 
-103 LQITAGMGRV
+103 
-113 LQINTKMI
+113 
-121 KSQKMNPEN
+121 
-130 ALIAPCKIHNVWNK
+130 
-144 DIMHREMTKE
+144 MHREMTKE

-169 CKDAGIDGVEVHAV
+169 CKDAGIDGVEIHAV

-271 LEAAGCDA
+271 FEAAGCDA

-318 VICAGRMHDPISAS
+318 VICAGRMHDPVSAS

-368 PCISCHVGCMGEVLG
+368 PCISCHVGCMGEV
-383 GRHLSCA
+383 
-390 LNPAVM
+390 
-396 EEDNC
+396 
-401 RIGKTDHPKNIII
+401 
-414 VGGGIGG
+414 
-421 MEAARIAD
+421 
-429 LRGHHVT
+429 
-436 LFKKTDKLGG
+436 LGG

-508 PIKGFEHTVTAV
+508 PIKGFEHTVT
-520 DVLRERVTPG
+520 
-530 KDVAIIGGGLTGCE
+530 
-544 LSCQLAKHGHTVP
+544 

>member
-1 MSEQCNALFQPM
+1 
-13 KIGNVEI
+13 
-20 KNRIVM
+20 
-26 CAMGGPSAM
+26 
-35 KPDGTFNEQYGRFY
+35 
-49 VERAKGGTGLIIP
+49 
-62 SVTHLVDMFGM
+62 
-73 GNWFHNYGDRFVEPM
+73 
-88 KKVMEEIHSCDAKLF
+88 
-103 LQITAGMGRV
+103 
-113 LQINTKMI
+113 
-121 KSQKMNPEN
+121 MNPEN

-169 CKDAGIDGVEVHAV
+169 CKDAGIDGVKVHAV

-318 VICAGRMHDPISAS
+318 VICAGRMHDPVSAS

-368 PCISCHVGCMGEVLG
+368 PCISCHVGCMGEV
-383 GRHLSCA
+383 
-390 LNPAVM
+390 
-396 EEDNC
+396 
-401 RIGKTDHPKNIII
+401 
-414 VGGGIGG
+414 
-421 MEAARIAD
+421 
-429 LRGHHVT
+429 
-436 LFKKTDKLGG
+436 LGG

-508 PIKGFEHTVTAV
+508 PIKGFEHTVT
-520 DVLRERVTPG
+520 
-530 KDVAIIGGGLTGCE
+530 
-544 LSCQLAKHGHTVP
+544 

>member
-1 MSEQCNALFQPM
+1 
-13 KIGNVEI
+13 
-20 KNRIVM
+20 
-26 CAMGGPSAM
+26 
-35 KPDGTFNEQYGRFY
+35 
-49 VERAKGGTGLIIP
+49 
-62 SVTHLVDMFGM
+62 
-73 GNWFHNYGDRFVEPM
+73 
-88 KKVMEEIHSCDAKLF
+88 
-103 LQITAGMGRV
+103 
-113 LQINTKMI
+113 
-121 KSQKMNPEN
+121 
-130 ALIAPCKIHNVWNK
+130 
-144 DIMHREMTKE
+144 MHREMTKE

-223 RVCGKDYP
+223 RGCGKDYP

-383 GRHLSCA
+383 G
-390 LNPAVM
+390 
-396 EEDNC
+396 
-401 RIGKTDHPKNIII
+401 
-414 VGGGIGG
+414 
-421 MEAARIAD
+421 
-429 LRGHHVT
+429 
-436 LFKKTDKLGG
+436 

-508 PIKGFEHTVTAV
+508 PIKGFEHTVT
-520 DVLRERVTPG
+520 
-530 KDVAIIGGGLTGCE
+530 
-544 LSCQLAKHGHTVP
+544 